1 MKHALCKAMED
12 NRGEVDKV
20 DKNNRTSKLGYRSAG
35 NRSKANDFWPY

>member
-1 MKHALCKAMED
+1 MPYVKLWKTIG
-12 NRGEVDKV
+12 GELDKV